1 MNKDKGTWI
10 ESPFTGKT
18 EVMVESDDKQGERK
32 MCIGSGYFTNEFP
45 LNYKKHPDFDIERY
59 ESSMP
64 KLMKALRFD
73 DGESYWYPTTIRT
86 DKGMVFPA
94 GESEKKWAWAYAPVI
109 ELKEGEELEG
119 YSHKLDMEKAEYF
132 ERFLEAARKIN
143 GYTLDEVSS

>member
-94 GESEKKWAWAYAPVI
+94 GES
-109 ELKEGEELEG
+109 
-119 YSHKLDMEKAEYF
+119 
-132 ERFLEAARKIN
+132 
-143 GYTLDEVSS
+143 